1 MQKLATISCSLA
13 VGEISVRSVVQSSLQ
28 PLFLQVLNRGLLTG
42 PETKAFRARSLGL
55 HGVKAEPPTCAAFEA
70 ELQQEVRQ
78 CEEKGELRPELQ
90 PLRASNV

>member
-1 MQKLATISCSLA
+1 MACSLA
-13 VGEISVRSVVQSSLQ
+13 QKQKPFV
-28 PLFLQVLNRGLLTG
+28 PD
-42 PETKAFRARSLGL
+42 PWAH
-55 HGVKAEPPTCAAFEA
+55 HGVKAEPPPCAAFEA

>member
-1 MQKLATISCSLA
+1 MRFREFLF
-13 VGEISVRSVVQSSLQ
+13 VQWFSHLYSRW
-28 PLFLQVLNRGLLTG
+28 FLQVLNRGLLTG

-55 HGVKAEPPTCAAFEA
+55 RGVKAEPPTCAEFEA